1 VPDLRAVL
9 AFPPANVDEALNA
22 TRRHFDPL
30 VGFVASHLTLVFPS
44 QIDAEGLKT
53 HVAEVAGRH
62 PPITVRLH
70 GFAGADG
77 THLMARVVAGNDALI
92 ALHDDL
98 YRGVLRSALD
108 RTRVFVPHV
117 TVGRVTS
124 DDELLSALSG
134 LDDDVTWR
142 FVVGELVI
150 YRIGEDKR
158 GEAEA
163 VVPLTGRRRQ
173 PRTTAAASGQP

>member
-9 AFPPANVDEALNA
+9 AYPPENVDEALNA

-30 VGFVASHLTLVFPS
+30 VGFIASHLTLVFPC
-44 QIDAEGLKT
+44 QIDAEALTT

-62 PPITVRLH
+62 APITVRLQ
-70 GFAGADG
+70 GFAGGDG
-77 THLMARVVAGNDALI
+77 GHLMARVVVGNDALI

-108 RTRVFVPHV
+108 RARVFVPHV

-124 DDELLSALSG
+124 DDEQLSALSG
-134 LDDDVTWR
+134 LDDEVTWR
-142 FVVGELVI
+142 FVVDELVV
-150 YRIGEDKR
+150 YRIGEDRR
-158 GEAEA
+158 GESEA
-163 VVPLTGRRRQ
+163 IVPLTGRRRG
-173 PRTTAAASGQP
+173 PRPSAAGGQP